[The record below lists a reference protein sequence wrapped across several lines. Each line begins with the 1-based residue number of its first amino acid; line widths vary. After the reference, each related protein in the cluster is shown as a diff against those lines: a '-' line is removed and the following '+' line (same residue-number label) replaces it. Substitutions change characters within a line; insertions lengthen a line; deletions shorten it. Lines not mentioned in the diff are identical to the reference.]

1 MPRAKKLFEQQ
12 GIEVDP
18 APTDHE
24 ARPLSSWQRV
34 LPDAGAL
41 EGSGHAIKEL
51 VGGWLVP

>member
-1 MPRAKKLFEQQ
+1 
-12 GIEVDP
+12 
-18 APTDHE
+18 
-24 ARPLSSWQRV
+24 V